1 MSDDGLVNRAGI
13 SCKLSLDDAG
23 SHLAIWPTSCVGC
36 ASDRLMILQ
45 SYAFL
50 TAVLPEVTL
59 GSCSQPSPIL
69 RQRFVALPACELPTH
84 LRLLLLSTVLSIL
97 DE

>member
-1 MSDDGLVNRAGI
+1 
-13 SCKLSLDDAG
+13 
-23 SHLAIWPTSCVGC
+23 
-36 ASDRLMILQ
+36 MILQ

-97 DE
+97 DEQDNELCTVITYEEALGLCGLQEAFNET